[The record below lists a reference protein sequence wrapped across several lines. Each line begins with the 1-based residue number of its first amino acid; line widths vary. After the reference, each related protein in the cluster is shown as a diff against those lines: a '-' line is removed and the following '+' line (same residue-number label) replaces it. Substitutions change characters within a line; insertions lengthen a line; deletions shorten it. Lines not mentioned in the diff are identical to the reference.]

1 MTTLQQRT
9 KGSTARRRRGT
20 ALVEL
25 AAAVTLMATF
35 LTGAWEFGRAFFIY
49 NRLQSVVRD
58 GARYG
63 ATAAYDSPSG
73 DAFHARV
80 QKMVVY
86 GDPNAASNATPLVP
100 DLTLGQV
107 TVTEEMAG
115 VMPKRILVHITN
127 YQINNFFVRYTFS
140 DKPRCK
146 FDYAGQLL
154 TP

>member
-1 MTTLQQRT
+1 MTTLQQET
-9 KGSTARRRRGT
+9 TSSAAHRRRGS

-25 AAAVTLMATF
+25 AASITLMATF

-58 GARYG
+58 GARY
-63 ATAAYDSPSG
+63 AAAAAYDSPSG
-73 DAFHARV
+73 TAFHARV
-80 QKMVVY
+80 QKMTVY

-100 DLTLGQV
+100 DLTTSQV
-107 TVTEEMAG
+107 TVTEEKSGA
-115 VMPKRILVHITN
+115 MPKRILVQITN
-127 YQINNFFVRYTFS
+127 YQLNNFFVRYTFS
-140 DKPRCK
+140 NKPRCK